1 MRSKR
6 IQNRIGESRLLLPV
20 SLLVAGGLWWLPRRP
35 YTHWE
40 LGALGMCLLT
50 TYLLT
55 EMNNRNAI
63 IRVYSRSMCSVFLL
77 LVSCMGMLHGWTW
90 QWPAVPALT
99 ASLFMLT
106 QMDSVGNIV
115 AHTFHIFVV
124 LGVAV
129 LFTPAYIWFALI
141 LYWHIAVSFRKLT
154 PKGFFAGLIGLAVPV
169 WVAAC
174 VCLLTDHETIVQ
186 EWWNELTNIHPLW
199 AESFRQ
205 IDMGVIVCWGL
216 LALVLATGSIYYLI
230 NCYEDKV
237 RTRMLVRMFITQ
249 SAYTLLLAAVQPH
262 WGQSLLPAM
271 VMSVSPLPA
280 HYFTLKRTWWASNML
295 WLFIIC
301 LVLLAAYTCWPEA
314 KEVITEI
321 IKQ

>member
-20 SLLVAGGLWWLPRRP
+20 SLMINCGLWWFPRRP

-40 LGALGMCLLT
+40 LGALGACLLT

-63 IRVYSRSMCSVFLL
+63 IRVYSRSICSTFLL
-77 LVSCMGMLHGWTW
+77 LVACMGVSHGWAW
-90 QWPAVPALT
+90 SWPAVPALT

-106 QMDSVGNIV
+106 QIDSVGNIV

-124 LGVAV
+124 LGVAI
-129 LFTPAYIWFALI
+129 LFSPVYIWFGLI

-154 PKGFFAGLIGLAVPV
+154 PKAFFAGLIGLAVPV

-174 VCLLTDHETIVQ
+174 VCLFTDQWIVAR
-186 EWWNELTNIHPLW
+186 EWWNELVNFQPLR
-199 AESFRQ
+199 AEAFRQ
-205 IDMGVIVCWGL
+205 INTDLIVCWSL
-216 LALVLATGSIYYLI
+216 LALMLAGGSAYYLA
-230 NCYEDKV
+230 NSCEDKV
-237 RTRMLVRMFITQ
+237 RTRLLVRMLITQ
-249 SAYTLLLAAVQPH
+249 SAYTLLLAAIQPH
-262 WGQSLLPAM
+262 WSQSLLPAM
-271 VMSVSPLPA
+271 VVSVSSLPA
-280 HYFTLKRTWWASNML
+280 HYFTLRRTWWASNML
-295 WLFIIC
+295 WLFLIC
-301 LVLLAAYTCWPEA
+301 LMLLAAYTCFPEIKEIIA
-314 KEVITEI
+314 KI